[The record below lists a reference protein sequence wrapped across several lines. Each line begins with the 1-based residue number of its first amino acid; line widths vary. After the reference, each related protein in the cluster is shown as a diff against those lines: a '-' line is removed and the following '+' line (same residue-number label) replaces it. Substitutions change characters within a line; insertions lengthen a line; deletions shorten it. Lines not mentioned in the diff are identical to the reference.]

1 MHAKLLSLALT
12 LTLTACAQAA
22 PADTST
28 VWVTVPCPESSG
40 SEQQDQP
47 SSTPAPTT
55 TPEKNA
61 PHVRTKWSTSYY
73 TTFTVTAGGDQPT
86 STESTVPLSRD
97 SGNNDNDNDDD
108 DDRRTLTVT
117 VHPTETDVL
126 VETRTTTIT
135 TTTDNVEKRSVKK
148 AAATPVLFYPTD
160 LVKSKSRFPAPSIEY
175 LKSVPE
181 PILALVPTMVMVP
194 DPSNTTA
201 NSTIPSTSTAT
212 TSSESGLAREISIPT
227 GIRKQDGHYE

>member
-1 MHAKLLSLALT
+1 LIRIYYPSAFTLFKKHRQQMHAKLLSLALT
-12 LTLTACAQAA
+12 LALTACAQAA

-73 TTFTVTAGGDQPT
+73 TTFTVTAGG
-86 STESTVPLSRD
+86 V
-97 SGNNDNDNDDD
+97 
-108 DDRRTLTVT
+108 
-117 VHPTETDVL
+117 
-126 VETRTTTIT
+126 
-135 TTTDNVEKRSVKK
+135 
-148 AAATPVLFYPTD
+148 
-160 LVKSKSRFPAPSIEY
+160 
-175 LKSVPE
+175 
-181 PILALVPTMVMVP
+181 
-194 DPSNTTA
+194 
-201 NSTIPSTSTAT
+201 
-212 TSSESGLAREISIPT
+212 SIPT